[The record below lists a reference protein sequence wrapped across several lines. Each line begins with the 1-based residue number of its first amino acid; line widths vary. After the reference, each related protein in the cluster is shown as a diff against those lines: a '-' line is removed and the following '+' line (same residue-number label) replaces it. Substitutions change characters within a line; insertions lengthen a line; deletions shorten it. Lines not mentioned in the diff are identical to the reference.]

1 MEPYQPL
8 YLKHRPQTLGQLVG
22 QRTVV
27 KTLTNAIDNDRIAH
41 AYLFTGPRGCGK
53 TSSARILAKSLN
65 CEQGPTATPCM
76 TCTMCEEIKK
86 GVSPAVMEIDAASNN
101 SVDDARVLIERAPLV
116 AQGGRFK
123 LYIIDECHML
133 TKEAFNALLKTIEE
147 PPPRVIFILATT
159 EEHKVPPT
167 IISRCQR
174 LMFRLANH
182 PELCEHLRNVA
193 NIENIAIED
202 DAIELIARRS
212 GGGLRDALG
221 LLDQASLLASPE
233 KPVGIKDLLTLL
245 GAIDEDVL
253 ISISQGI
260 ADRDAE
266 RVLSSV
272 HQLLAQG
279 REPSLVALELAKH
292 FLNIAKGM
300 HLSKTKGSSAQGE
313 KVETS
318 LAQQLITGS
327 QDYIQK
333 VIELSSSFDS
343 AELTQIVME
352 LDRLEQTLRRSTQP
366 SLALEVGLLSVCHRH
381 DILLVRE
388 LAQKVEY
395 LENAITDGA
404 MPAITHAPSHAP
416 AQAAPPPAPRPAPAP
431 TPAPA
436 PAPAPSPAPA
446 PAPVP
451 APAPAPAPAAAAVD
465 DGLAQPPARVAPA
478 DDFEVNE
485 DGDVEPSITILEN
498 EAEEEAE
505 SQPAA
510 ASAPSAPPAAPAAQA
525 ADTASSTDL
534 DEFWSN
540 LLSELQGRH
549 LPSFSVISQF
559 GFPLSLRED
568 ELVIGVM
575 KDNLQ
580 KLIENKAEQIKI
592 SAKVV
597 SGRDL
602 FIKVRVAAQ
611 ENAPPPKPPGPAS
624 NRGQNGGGGHS
635 PAPERAQEPAM
646 AAQGVGSGSGAQSSA
661 LRATAPEQE
670 RRPAQNFT
678 EVKGEAAASP
688 PAAPSGSKPS
698 AADLSRSDQQSF
710 EGTGDNALMLK
721 EAYKLF
727 EGPGSRR
734 VG

>member
-1 MEPYQPL
+1 MAAILEPYQPL

-22 QRTVV
+22 QKTVV

-76 TCTMCEEIKK
+76 TCVMCEEIKK

-147 PPPRVIFILATT
+147 PPPKVIFILATT

-174 LMFRLANH
+174 LMFKLVNH
-182 PELCEHLRNVA
+182 PELCEHLRNIA
-193 NIENIAIED
+193 TIENIAIED

-221 LLDQASLLASPE
+221 LLDQASLLATPE
-233 KPVGIKDLLTLL
+233 NPIGIKDLLTLL

-253 ISISQGI
+253 INISQGI

-266 RVLSSV
+266 KVLSAV

-292 FLNIAKGM
+292 FLNLAKGM
-300 HLSKTKGSSAQGE
+300 HLAKTKGTGGSSSGPGE
-313 KVETS
+313 QVETS

-333 VIELSSSFDS
+333 VIALSSSFDS
-343 AELTQIVME
+343 SELTQIVME

-381 DILLVRE
+381 DILLVKE
-388 LAQKVEY
+388 LAKKVEY
-395 LENAITDGA
+395 LENAIADGG
-404 MPAITHAPSHAP
+404 MPIPTTHGAAHAAPPQRPAPAPAPVHAPAPIHAPAP
-416 AQAAPPPAPRPAPAP
+416 AQAQAPVQAPVQAPPPAAAPAPAPVQAQPPAAAPTPAPAPAP

-436 PAPAPSPAPA
+436 QTSQAAAPAQ
-446 PAPVP
+446 
-451 APAPAPAPAAAAVD
+451 AAAEPTD

-485 DGDVEPSITILEN
+485 DGDVEPSITMIESDG
-498 EAEEEAE
+498 EEEE
-505 SQPAA
+505 SASSAPSTQTAPAA
-510 ASAPSAPPAAPAAQA
+510 A
-525 ADTASSTDL
+525 
-534 DEFWSN
+534 
-540 LLSELQGRH
+540 
-549 LPSFSVISQF
+549 
-559 GFPLSLRED
+559 
-568 ELVIGVM
+568 
-575 KDNLQ
+575 
-580 KLIENKAEQIKI
+580 
-592 SAKVV
+592 
-597 SGRDL
+597 
-602 FIKVRVAAQ
+602 
-611 ENAPPPKPPGPAS
+611 
-624 NRGQNGGGGHS
+624 
-635 PAPERAQEPAM
+635 
-646 AAQGVGSGSGAQSSA
+646 
-661 LRATAPEQE
+661 
-670 RRPAQNFT
+670 
-678 EVKGEAAASP
+678 
-688 PAAPSGSKPS
+688 
-698 AADLSRSDQQSF
+698 
-710 EGTGDNALMLK
+710 
-721 EAYKLF
+721 
-727 EGPGSRR
+727 
-734 VG
+734 